1 MNYKSPPL
9 WLAVGLMMF
18 PQIVETIYSP
28 ALTHIASQFQVS
40 EGQASQTLSVYFL
53 AFAIGVVFW
62 GRLCDLI
69 GRRPAML
76 AGLLTYALGAL
87 LALLANEF
95 ETLLLAR
102 IISAF
107 GAAVGSVVTQTMLR
121 DSYQGTDLARVFSVM
136 GVALSISPVL
146 GLLSGGQLAEEFGY
160 LGVFSGLMTLAIV
173 LLLIASCWLPETRP
187 ENTAKVA
194 LWPLACRM
202 AKDYGLW
209 RSAMLVALFN
219 TMLFGYY
226 SLAPF
231 LFSNLGLSTSEFGYS
246 GIILALATLIG
257 SILNKRLLS
266 KGWMPVSLIRFAVGL
281 AMICGLT
288 VWASQASLWFLLP
301 MMGIV
306 IAFGI
311 AIPNVLSQAL
321 LSYRD
326 VAGSAGALFGLAY
339 YLLLSIGLAIA
350 GGLQSLGLVLSG
362 CGVMALLCCLRF
374 STTKAVK
381 HN

>member
-1 MNYKSPPL
+1 MNNKLPPL
-9 WLAVGLMMF
+9 WLVVGLMMF

-28 ALTHIASQFQVS
+28 VLTHIATQFQVS

-53 AFAIGVVFW
+53 AFAVGVVCW

-76 AGLLTYALGAL
+76 AGLLTYGVGTL
-87 LALLANEF
+87 LALLANQF

-102 IISAF
+102 VISAF

-121 DSYQGTDLARVFSVM
+121 DSYQGSDLARVFSVM
-136 GVALSISPVL
+136 GIALSLSPVL
-146 GLLSGGQLAEEFGY
+146 GLLSGGQLASGFGY
-160 LGVFSGLMTLAIV
+160 LGVFSGLLILAA
-173 LLLIASCWLPETRP
+173 LLLLVACWQLPETRP
-187 ENTAKVA
+187 ATTRQVA

-202 AKDYGLW
+202 MKYGGLW

-231 LFSNLGLSTSEFGYS
+231 LFAGLGLSTSEFGYS
-246 GIILALATLIG
+246 GILLALATLLG
-257 SILNKRLLS
+257 SLLNKHLLGR
-266 KGWMPVSLIRFAVGL
+266 GWLPSSLIRLACVLALVAGL
-281 AMICGLT
+281 L
-288 VWASQASLWFLLP
+288 VWTTQASLWFLLP

-306 IAFGI
+306 VAFGL

-321 LSYRD
+321 LAYRE
-326 VAGSAGALFGLAY
+326 VAGSAGALFGLGY
-339 YLLLSIGLAIA
+339 YLLLSLGLAVA
-350 GGLQSLGLVLSG
+350 AGLQDLGLLLSG
-362 CGVMALLCCLRF
+362 CGLLVLLCC
-374 STTKAVK
+374 
-381 HN
+381 

>member
-1 MNYKSPPL
+1 MNNKLPPL
-9 WLAVGLMMF
+9 WLVVGLMMF

-28 ALTHIASQFQVS
+28 VLTHIATQFQVS

-53 AFAIGVVFW
+53 AFAVGVVCW

-76 AGLLTYALGAL
+76 AGLLTYGVGTL
-87 LALLANEF
+87 LALLANQL

-102 IISAF
+102 VIAAF

-121 DSYQGTDLARVFSVM
+121 DSYQGSDLARVFSVM
-136 GVALSISPVL
+136 GIALSLSPVL
-146 GLLSGGQLAEEFGY
+146 GLLSGGQLASGFGY
-160 LGVFSGLMTLAIV
+160 LGVFSGLLVLAV
-173 LLLIASCWLPETRP
+173 GLLLVTCWQLPETRP
-187 ENTAKVA
+187 ATSQRVA

-202 AKDYGLW
+202 MKDGGLW

-231 LFSNLGLSTSEFGYS
+231 LFAGLGLSTSEFGYS
-246 GIILALATLIG
+246 GILLALATLLG
-257 SILNKRLLS
+257 SLLNKHLLGR
-266 KGWMPVSLIRFAVGL
+266 GWLPSSLIRLACVLALVAGL
-281 AMICGLT
+281 L
-288 VWASQASLWFLLP
+288 VWTTQASLWFLLP

-306 IAFGI
+306 VAFGL

-321 LSYRD
+321 LAYRE
-326 VAGSAGALFGLAY
+326 VAGSAGALFGLGY
-339 YLLLSIGLAIA
+339 YLLLSLGLAVA
-350 GGLQSLGLVLSG
+350 AGLQELGLLLSG
-362 CGVMALLCCLRF
+362 CGLLALLCSGRR
-374 STTKAVK
+374 ST
-381 HN
+381 